1 MQIFSVTLPKSHCS
15 LEIAEWNRFWL
26 YRLSSSLMSLV
37 VFWYFSESMTT
48 STSYKLLF
56 WFKANRTVFLSCGSW
71 GSKGSNQ
78 ILYTYMVD
86 PFLGAASVNFEKLF
100 SPKALE
106 THFQKLF
113 ALNEESTLIKYQ
125 YTDIDYGWK
134 INFGRSIF
142 SKSTQ

>member
-37 VFWYFSESMTT
+37 VFWHFSESMTT

-56 WFKANRTVFLSCGSW
+56 WFKANRTVFLSCGNW
-71 GSKGSNQ
+71 GSEGSNQ

-86 PFLGAASVNFEKLF
+86 PFLGAAAVNFEKLF

-106 THFQKLF
+106 MHFQKFF